1 MEKVKTKGLAAKLGS
16 DLGQRILAIAL
27 AIIIWLI
34 LSITQYPTISK
45 TISSV
50 PVDLTLSGT
59 IAEEKG
65 LSALNFK
72 DMNVDVIIEG
82 MNYEI
87 GSYTAND
94 LTATVDVSSVTK
106 KGTYKLDID
115 VKSAHSAD
123 KVSILSIT
131 PETVEV
137 QFDAITSK
145 EFDLSPSAPNISA
158 EEGYSLGT
166 VSCTPDKISITGADN
181 DLGKIAKAYAVVD
194 TTMTISDDKT
204 ITTNKIVLYDKN
216 DKVLDSSLYQFPDEE
231 YTLSFPIFKKKTG
244 NLKVEFTGVPTGFD
258 LSTIKYTISE
268 NPIAILTSDLDDK
281 SEEDLT
287 VGSIPLS
294 EIDLDRIYTF
304 DIPFSTGES
313 SADSISSVKVSF
325 DNEGFTSKTFEIPK
339 SQFEVINNTTGR
351 KVSFDT
357 AKLTDVTIT
366 GPEEAVKKLK
376 AADLTAQIDL
386 SDVGS
391 SAGSMVRTATI
402 YSSEYNNIW
411 CVGTNEIQITIS
423 T

>member
-1 MEKVKTKGLAAKLGS
+1 MEKVKGKGLAAKLGS

-27 AIIIWLI
+27 AIIIWMI

-45 TISSV
+45 TVSSV
-50 PVDLTLSGT
+50 PVDLTLTGT

-72 DMNVDVIIEG
+72 DMTVDVIIEG

-87 GSYTAND
+87 GSYAASD

-158 EEGYSLGT
+158 EDGYSLGT
-166 VSCTPDKISITGADN
+166 VSCAPDKISITGADN
-181 DLGKIAKAYAVVD
+181 DLSKIAKAYAVVD
-194 TTMTISDDKT
+194 NSMSLSEDRNM
-204 ITTNKIVLYDKN
+204 TTNKIVLYDKN
-216 DKVLDSSLYQFPDEE
+216 DDVLDSSLYQFPDEE

-244 NLKVEFTGVPTGFD
+244 NLKVDFTGVPAGFD
-258 LSTIKYTISE
+258 LSALKYSISD
-268 NPIAILTSDLDDK
+268 NPIALLTSDLDDK
-281 SEEDLT
+281 NEEDIT

-294 EIDLDRIYTF
+294 ELDLERIYTF
-304 DIPFSTGES
+304 DIPFSAGET
-313 SADSISSVKVSF
+313 SAEGITSVKVTF
-325 DNEGFTSKTFEIPK
+325 DKEGFTSKSFSIPK
-339 SQFEVINNTTGR
+339 SQFEVLNNPSGK

-357 AKLTDVTIT
+357 GKLTDVVIY
-366 GPEEAVKKLK
+366 GPENVISKLK
-376 AADLTAQIDL
+376 ADDLTAQIDL
-386 SDVGS
+386 SDIGT
-391 SAGSMVRTATI
+391 SAGSMIKNATI
-402 YSSEYNNIW
+402 YSSKYRNVW

-423 T
+423 S